1 MIKYNLICK
10 NCKNSF
16 NSWFSSST
24 EFEKL
29 KKNKHLN
36 CYKCN
41 SINIEKSLMSPNILS
56 SKNTDAQMMLSK
68 EESKIRKKIREYK
81 KFIKKNFNYVGE
93 NFAQEVR
100 SIKYNKK
107 EKTKGIYG
115 KASFDEISELKEEG
129 IDTDIIPWFDN
140 SDN

>member
-1 MIKYNLICK
+1 
-10 NCKNSF
+10 
-16 NSWFSSST
+16 
-24 EFEKL
+24 
-29 KKNKHLN
+29 
-36 CYKCN
+36 
-41 SINIEKSLMSPNILS
+41 MSPNILS

>member
-16 NSWFSSST
+16 DSWFSSSA

-36 CYKCN
+36 CYECN

-56 SKNTDAQMMLSK
+56 SKNTDTQTMLSK

>member
-16 NSWFSSST
+16 NSWFSSSA